1 MSSVFSSNFKRQ
13 LEDFIQQKHAVGFP
27 YGTSQN
33 RLKAFDRFCVEH
45 YPQER
50 QLTREVAMHWAEQR
64 LDEHVNTLIRRITPI
79 RQFAKYLN
87 SVGIEAYVIPSGI
100 PAKGIRYVPHIYT
113 KQELQAF
120 FHAVDQCEYNKNT
133 PARHLVVPVIFRVLY
148 CCGLRSSEVTGLK
161 VENVDL
167 ATGKLTIRQ
176 SKGHKDRTVMLSED
190 VLQLCRIYHDKASQ
204 IFPRR
209 TYFFP
214 NHRGH
219 RYRKDFLGYTFHYF
233 WNKTGIVCV
242 SGNLPRVHDFR
253 HTFAVNRLNQWVR
266 EKKDLNAY
274 LPYLSMYLGHKHL
287 TETDYYLHLVPEF
300 FPVMTSEAEERFS
313 YLIPEAKDEA

>member
-1 MSSVFSSNFKRQ
+1 MSSMFSSNFKRQ
-13 LEDFIQQKHAVGFP
+13 LEDFIQQKRAVGFP
-27 YGTSQN
+27 YEESQK
-33 RLKAFDRFCVEH
+33 RLKAFDRFCMEH

-50 QLTREVAMHWAEQR
+50 QLTREMAMHWAEQR
-64 LDEHVNTLIRRITPI
+64 PDEHVNTLIRRITLI

-87 SVGIEAYVIPSGI
+87 SIGIEAYVVPSGI

-113 KQELQAF
+113 KQELKAF
-120 FHAVDQCEYNKNT
+120 FHALDQCEYNKNS

-148 CCGLRSSEVTGLK
+148 CCGLRSSEVTRLK
-161 VENVDL
+161 VEHVDL
-167 ATGKLTIRQ
+167 KTGKLTIRQ

-190 VLQLCRIYHDKASQ
+190 VLQLCRVYHEKVSC
-204 IFPRR
+204 IFPERI
-209 TYFFP
+209 YFFP

-219 RYRKDFLGYTFHYF
+219 RYRKDFLGYTFHDF

-253 HTFAVNRLNQWVR
+253 HTFAVNRLNQWVK

-274 LPYLSMYLGHKHL
+274 LPYLSMYLGHVHL

-300 FPVMTSEAEERFS
+300 SLS
-313 YLIPEAKDEA
+313 